1 MCSHS
6 HNYCCNGLKMG
17 DVLHHLVEVGRKDT
31 MVVLLLIVI
40 TDPPAT
46 KKKKIV
52 ELVYETNMSRAITS

>member
-1 MCSHS
+1 
-6 HNYCCNGLKMG
+6 MG